1 MTYKLFAQRVGLVG
15 ITNLIIS
22 LRGLILIP
30 ILTKTL
36 GADGYGIWSQI
47 LVTISLLAP
56 FCTLGLSY
64 AILRFLGPEKDKQII
79 SKGLSSIFAITAV
92 IAFIFSSLIFILSG
106 HLAVAVFGGIDAAF
120 YIEISSFLIL
130 LAAIDHLLIIY
141 FKAFQQMKRYSSFL
155 ILQTVGEVIL
165 IAYLVL
171 SGFGLV
177 GAIISLLIVRLV
189 DSIIGFVW
197 ITSDVKF
204 HAPDFSI
211 VKSYLPYTLPFL
223 PTALCYWLINLG
235 DRYVIGYFMG
245 VDAVGIYSASYGL
258 GGLLVLFYAPLSG
271 ALFPAM
277 VHCYENDKIQELKT
291 YLKYSLKFF
300 LMFAIPSFYGLSVL
314 SKSLLVTLATS
325 EFVEGGV
332 VVSIVALATLL
343 FYCSSINTHVL
354 NLFKETKKVGLIYMA
369 SASINVVMN
378 IILVPLMGIVGAAI
392 ATLVTF
398 AVHLLVISVISFKK
412 LSYDMDFKFIV
423 KSITASIIMA
433 LVVWKLNPYGAVS
446 ILIAVVIAA
455 VIYFGVLI
463 LLRGFTKDEYV
474 FLRDIV
480 KSVI

>member
-47 LVTISLLAP
+47 WATVSLLAP
-56 FCTLGLSY
+56 LCALGLSY
-64 AILRFLGPEKDKQII
+64 AILRFLGPEKDKETIG
-79 SKGLSSIFAITAV
+79 KGLSSIFATTAA
-92 IAFIFSSLIFILSG
+92 IAFIASSLLFILSG
-106 HLAVAVFGGIDAAF
+106 SLAVAVFGGIDAAF

-130 LAAIDHLLIIY
+130 LVAIDQLLIIY

-165 IAYLVL
+165 IVYLVL
-171 SGFGLV
+171 SGFGLS
-177 GAIISLLIVRLV
+177 GAIISLLIVRLIT
-189 DSIIGFVW
+189 STLGFLWV
-197 ITSDVKF
+197 TSDVKLLT
-204 HAPDFSI
+204 PDFSI
-211 VKSYLPYTLPFL
+211 VKSYLPYTLPLL

-235 DRYVIGYFMG
+235 DRYVLGYFMG

-258 GGLLVLFYAPLSG
+258 GGLLALFYAPIAG

-277 VHCYENDKIQELKT
+277 VHCYENNKIQELKT

-300 LMFAIPSFYGLSVL
+300 LMFAIPSFFGLSVL

-332 VVSIVALATLL
+332 VVSIVALATVL
-343 FYCSSINTHVL
+343 FSCGSINTYVL
-354 NLFKETKKVGLIYMA
+354 NLFKETRKVGVIYMA

-392 ATLVTF
+392 ATLVTY

-412 LSYDMDFKFIV
+412 LSYEVDFKFIL
-423 KSITASIIMA
+423 KSLISSSIMA
-433 LVVWKLNPYGAVS
+433 FVVWGLNPGGGADILVSIGIGAV
-446 ILIAVVIAA
+446 V
-455 VIYFGVLI
+455 YFGVLI
-463 LLRGFTKDEYV
+463 LLRGFTKDEYG
-474 FLRDIV
+474 FLGGLFKI
-480 KSVI
+480 